1 MSVEDLVLVVGDI
14 NLDAILRVAEYP
26 PLGEDSIVESAV
38 IGPGGGAANAACVLA
53 KLGLHPRLLARAG
66 ADPFGDLAV
75 HAVQAVGVDVSA
87 IERDP
92 QRQTGMIVV
101 PVVPGGERTM
111 FSSRGANPAFSLSD
125 LTRDTLQGV
134 KAVHLT
140 GYAFLASPQRDAAWR
155 IAELAHEMGIP
166 LAMDLNLEAARR
178 YPAEMRRLAGML
190 EICTLGAADGEALYG
205 TPQPESIAHSQLE
218 LGTKIVA
225 VKLGARGAYLAEG
238 SGGAR
243 VMIPAFRV
251 ASVDATGAG
260 DAFSAGLLYGRLY
273 GLDLPACGIL
283 AGVLGALATTVWGGG
298 PALPGKAETKALLEE
313 LMGMEANAEWVPAM
327 RKAQAASCYPGS
339 DAE

>member
-1 MSVEDLVLVVGDI
+1 MSAEDLVLVVGDI

-66 ADPFGDLAV
+66 SDPFGDLAV
-75 HAVQAVGVDVSA
+75 QAVQAAGVDVSA
-87 IERDP
+87 VERDP

-111 FSSRGANPAFSLSD
+111 FSSRGANPAFSLTN

-134 KAVHLT
+134 KAVQLT

-155 IAELAHEMGIP
+155 LAELAHEMGIP

-205 TPQPESIAHSQLE
+205 TAQPESIARSQLE
-218 LGTKIVA
+218 LGTLLVA
-225 VKLGARGAYLAEG
+225 VKLGARGAYLAEAKT
-238 SGGAR
+238 GAR
-243 VMIPAFRV
+243 MTLPAIRV

-260 DAFSAGLLYGRLY
+260 DAFSAGLLFARLR
-273 GLDLPACGIL
+273 GLGLPACGLL
-283 AGVLGALATTVWGGG
+283 AGVMGALATTVWGGG
-298 PALPGKAETKALLEE
+298 PALPGKPEAREMLETLT
-313 LMGMEANAEWVPAM
+313 GMESYGEYIPALK
-327 RKAQAASCYPGS
+327 RVLSA
-339 DAE
+339 